1 MDKIKGGKREKKKT
15 EKEREGERKNLEKA
29 LPRVP
34 WAELYQSISGL
45 IRVSTCF
52 LSP

>member
-1 MDKIKGGKREKKKT
+1 MEKKKKRGWNGKKK
-15 EKEREGERKNLEKA
+15 EKKKAERKSPEKV

>member
-1 MDKIKGGKREKKKT
+1 MGKKRGVGEQGKEKREKKA
-15 EKEREGERKNLEKA
+15 ERKSPEKV